1 MSEDDDF
8 SLLRELESIAKSRN
22 EQKALRVLD
31 VLLVDLSFDADGP
44 LDEACMAID
53 EWGVRM
59 DAVIA
64 ENIDHD
70 SIGSFVA
77 IVSKHK
83 REIEMAQLARE
94 RHAKSQPAIYWV
106 RKEWVAK
113 SSEYRSK
120 KEFGQTYVQL
130 VLEEFPEVKKITWRT
145 ISEEWLKDLLP
156 K

>member
-8 SLLRELESIAKSRN
+8 SRLRELESIAKSRN
-22 EQKALRVLD
+22 EEKALRVLD

-53 EWGVRM
+53 EWSVRM

-94 RHAKSQPAIYWV
+94 RHAKSQSAIHWV
-106 RKEWVAK
+106 RNEWATK
-113 SSEYRSK
+113 TSEYQSK
-120 KEFGQTYVQL
+120 KEFARTYANL
-130 VLEEFPEVKKITWRT
+130 VIEDYPEIKKITPRT
-145 ISEEWLKDLLP
+145 IYEEWLKGL
-156 K
+156 